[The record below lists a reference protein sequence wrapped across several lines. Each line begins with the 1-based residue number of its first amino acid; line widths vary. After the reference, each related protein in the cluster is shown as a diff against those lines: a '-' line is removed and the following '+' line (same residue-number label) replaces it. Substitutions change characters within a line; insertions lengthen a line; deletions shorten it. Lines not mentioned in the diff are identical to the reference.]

1 MVEAASSNYGG
12 EIAAVLLL
20 MTAHCK
26 DRCFKLF
33 VWSRNQWI
41 KGIVMP
47 SSSALCAPSLT
58 KASES
63 SEPTNSPPEYHYLQ
77 SPVHNPDTPMR
88 PPQPVSPL
96 YRYFDGDRYLRDLS
110 GLPPAWHG
118 TPSPVP
124 EDVEMTNMPSPAP
137 ADVEMADSPSVW
149 QGALAPS
156 GDESSPME
164 EDELD
169 DNAPNTS
176 VSSNSGSEGFSR
188 YNLRHNVPARMDPD
202 LLSNLYGQIT
212 LSPKSSAKKR
222 PRDSTYAPSCGSKLS
237 QARVRSKRSGNQP
250 ARRRFRD
257 AKGRFSSSPPSS
269 NLSNE
274 PSIANSS
281 GLRPFLTTPRSPLAN
296 TQTDL
301 SRQTAANTF
310 LNAFANSA
318 GDLPPFS
325 FAAPLLVDPALMAEP
340 LPTFAETFHHY
351 LSSTNNLTSED
362 PLLQYCY
369 SCACVSRLLK
379 HFLDVYTPAPE
390 YARIVSQMTEALE
403 LADAW
408 HLATCPLFPPLNVTS
423 GYA

>member
-63 SEPTNSPPEYHYLQ
+63 SEPTNSPPKYHYLQ
-77 SPVHNPDTPMR
+77 SPVYNPDTPMR

-110 GLPPAWHG
+110 GSPPAWHG

-149 QGALAPS
+149 QGASAPS

-188 YNLRHNVPARMDPD
+188 YNLRHNVPACMDPD

-212 LSPKSSAKKR
+212 SSFLELESAPKEVV
-222 PRDSTYAPSCGSKLS
+222 T
-237 QARVRSKRSGNQP
+237 N
-250 ARRRFRD
+250 
-257 AKGRFSSSPPSS
+257 PPGAAFEMLKAD
-269 NLSNE
+269 LSNE

-362 PLLQYCY
+362 PLLQYRY

>member
-1 MVEAASSNYGG
+1 
-12 EIAAVLLL
+12 
-20 MTAHCK
+20 
-26 DRCFKLF
+26 
-33 VWSRNQWI
+33 
-41 KGIVMP
+41 MP
-47 SSSALCAPSLT
+47 
-58 KASES
+58 
-63 SEPTNSPPEYHYLQ
+63 
-77 SPVHNPDTPMR
+77 
-88 PPQPVSPL
+88 
-96 YRYFDGDRYLRDLS
+96 
-110 GLPPAWHG
+110 
-118 TPSPVP
+118 
-124 EDVEMTNMPSPAP
+124 PSPAP
-137 ADVEMADSPSVW
+137 EDVDMADSPSVW
-149 QGALAPS
+149 QGASAPS

-164 EDELD
+164 EDKLSLD
-169 DNAPNTS
+169 DNAPNNSASTDSENEGSCATTCAKTYPRVWILICCPTCMARLLFLLRAQQRS
-176 VSSNSGSEGFSR
+176 VLETQPMLPPAAASFLELESAPKEVVTNPPGAAFEMLKAGSR
-188 YNLRHNVPARMDPD
+188 LV
-202 LLSNLYGQIT
+202 L
-212 LSPKSSAKKR
+212 
-222 PRDSTYAPSCGSKLS
+222 
-237 QARVRSKRSGNQP
+237 
-250 ARRRFRD
+250 RRRLSDLCFLCFED
-257 AKGRFSSSPPSS
+257 
-269 NLSNE
+269 LSNE

-340 LPTFAETFHHY
+340 LPSFAETFHHY

-362 PLLQYCY
+362 PLLQYRYLCV
-369 SCACVSRLLK
+369 CVSRLLK

>member
-1 MVEAASSNYGG
+1 M
-12 EIAAVLLL
+12 
-20 MTAHCK
+20 
-26 DRCFKLF
+26 
-33 VWSRNQWI
+33 
-41 KGIVMP
+41 
-47 SSSALCAPSLT
+47 
-58 KASES
+58 
-63 SEPTNSPPEYHYLQ
+63 
-77 SPVHNPDTPMR
+77 
-88 PPQPVSPL
+88 
-96 YRYFDGDRYLRDLS
+96 
-110 GLPPAWHG
+110 LPPAAASFLELESAPKEVVTNPPG
-118 TPSPVP
+118 AAF
-124 EDVEMTNMPSPAP
+124 EMLKA
-137 ADVEMADSPSVW
+137 
-149 QGALAPS
+149 
-156 GDESSPME
+156 
-164 EDELD
+164 
-169 DNAPNTS
+169 
-176 VSSNSGSEGFSR
+176 GSR
-188 YNLRHNVPARMDPD
+188 LV
-202 LLSNLYGQIT
+202 L
-212 LSPKSSAKKR
+212 
-222 PRDSTYAPSCGSKLS
+222 
-237 QARVRSKRSGNQP
+237 
-250 ARRRFRD
+250 RRRVSCSLCIYIFFYKKKQLSD
-257 AKGRFSSSPPSS
+257 LCFLCFED
-269 NLSNE
+269 LSNE

-362 PLLQYCY
+362 PLLQYRY
-369 SCACVSRLLK
+369 SCVCVSRLLK